1 MTDGLIISYSFI
13 FWQSKKRSIF
23 LLKVQGPTIER
34 SPPLLQSIIVEGVNV
49 LLSHPVLHMILKN
62 ENIPKEN
69 TEKFAGPRIVILG
82 ATGVGK
88 SSLGNVLLGRD
99 KNFNGAGFH
108 HGCFKVY
115 GLGHD
120 QTSVTKKTCHDTGR
134 FLGNMSQD
142 IITVID
148 TPGFGN
154 NLVEE
159 EATINSLVN
168 VLKDEIQYVHAFVI
182 CFKQS
187 DNRMT
192 HSLR

>member
-1 MTDGLIISYSFI
+1 MKLQSWTILLLIICIQISSANCLRKYTEI
-13 FWQSKKRSIF
+13 QRI
-23 LLKVQGPTIER
+23 L
-34 SPPLLQSIIVEGVNV
+34 VE
-49 LLSHPVLHMILKN
+49 
-62 ENIPKEN
+62 IPKEN
-69 TEKFAGPRIVILG
+69 AKKFAGPRIVILG

-88 SSLGNVLLGRD
+88 SSLANVLLGRD
-99 KNFNGAGFH
+99 KNFNGDGFD
-108 HGCFKVY
+108 HGCFKVF
-115 GLGHD
+115 GLRDD
-120 QTSVTKKTCHDTGR
+120 QSSVTKKTCHDTGR
-134 FLGNMSQD
+134 FLKSTSHDN
-142 IITVID
+142 IPLID

>member
-1 MTDGLIISYSFI
+1 MKLPPWKI
-13 FWQSKKRSIF
+13 
-23 LLKVQGPTIER
+23 
-34 SPPLLQSIIVEGVNV
+34 PLLMIFIGISSANYLRKYTEIHRKLVE
-49 LLSHPVLHMILKN
+49 
-62 ENIPKEN
+62 IPKEN
-69 TEKFAGPRIVILG
+69 AEKFAGPRIVILG

-88 SSLGNVLLGRD
+88 SSLANVLLGRD
-99 KNFNGAGFH
+99 KNFNGDGFD
-108 HGCFKVY
+108 HGCFKVF
-115 GLGHD
+115 GLRND
-120 QTSVTKKTCHDTGR
+120 QSSVTKKTCYDTGR
-134 FLGNMSQD
+134 FLNSTSHD